1 MKKEQWIML
10 SSLLAPFRGTALHYA
25 IAYLDAVMLGAAR
38 DMLDRQVH
46 VGCALRRL
54 PEPERDAL
62 RK

>member
-1 MKKEQWIML
+1 ML